1 MSPRSTGKKAKN
13 SKPLCPLD
21 ESIAISP
28 ISDTGWDVL
37 LIGAARLF
45 AQVRWNDGLGVAN
58 FNGYLVAV
66 QRGSSADG
74 KKRSFLTVGWSG
86 LLAGFFTDVP
96 QLPDTAAM
104 T

>member
-1 MSPRSTGKKAKN
+1 MSFIDVPLGVVVNGAWQKRHKPTSATGFATTDPTPYGQAMSPRSTGKKAKN

-45 AQVRWNDGLGVAN
+45 A
-58 FNGYLVAV
+58 
-66 QRGSSADG
+66 
-74 KKRSFLTVGWSG
+74 
-86 LLAGFFTDVP
+86 
-96 QLPDTAAM
+96 
-104 T
+104 

>member
-45 AQVRWNDGLGVAN
+45 AQVRW
-58 FNGYLVAV
+58 
-66 QRGSSADG
+66 
-74 KKRSFLTVGWSG
+74 SG
-86 LLAGFFTDVP
+86 LLGELQTLQAKLGLLDIEIFGKPF
-96 QLPDTAAM
+96 LGLG
-104 T
+104 